1 MSANLRA
8 ILVGCGR
15 MSGEWIQCAQELGV
29 ELVALVDVY
38 PKAAEDRAR
47 EFSLSA
53 KTYASLETALQE
65 VAADVLFDCTVPA
78 AHPEVS
84 AAAMR
89 AGLHVLEEKPL
100 ALSLGEARQLVS
112 LSSELQRVHVIMQ
125 NRRFNR
131 GARILRQMITDR
143 IIGDLTTVHV
153 DFFVAPHFGGFRE
166 QMSHV
171 LLADMAI
178 HPFDVARYLTGK
190 NGVSVYCDDWNPA
203 GSWYAAGASVVAA
216 FHLESDIRFSYRG
229 SWCAQGF
236 RTSWDAVWR
245 LIGTEGTLFWDG
257 ADDVR
262 AERVERKGA
271 FLDDPET
278 IRPSAEPDPASVRGH
293 YSVMRQFLAD
303 VRGGIPAETR
313 SADNIHSL
321 AMVIG
326 AIESAE
332 SGNRVEIRV

>member
-1 MSANLRA
+1 
-8 ILVGCGR
+8 
-15 MSGEWIQCAQELGV
+15 MSGEWIQSAQELGV
-29 ELVALVDVY
+29 ELVALVDIY
-38 PKAAEDRAR
+38 PNAAQERAR

-53 KTYASLETALQE
+53 KTYTSLETALHE
-65 VAADVLFDCTVPA
+65 VAAEVLFDCTVPA

-100 ALSLGEARQLVS
+100 ALSLPEARQLVS
-112 LSSELQRVHVIMQ
+112 LSSEMQRIHVIMQ

-131 GARILRQMITDR
+131 GARILRQMIADR

-166 QMSHV
+166 QMQHV

-190 NGVSVYCDDWNPA
+190 NAVSVYCDEWNPA

-216 FHLESDIRFSYRG
+216 FNLESDIRFSYRG

-245 LIGTEGTLFWDG
+245 LIGTEGTLCWNG
-257 ADDVR
+257 ADDIR
-262 AERVERKGA
+262 AERVEQKGA
-271 FLDDPET
+271 FLDEPQA
-278 IRPSAEPDPASVRGH
+278 ILPSAEPDPALVRGH

-303 VRGGIPAETR
+303 VRDGIPAETR

-332 SGNRVEIRV
+332 SGKRVEIAG

>member
-1 MSANLRA
+1 MSANTRA

-15 MSGEWIQCAQELGV
+15 MSGEWIRSAQELGV
-29 ELVALVDVY
+29 ELVALVDVI
-38 PKAAEDRAR
+38 PSAAEDRAR
-47 EFSLSA
+47 EFSLPA
-53 KTYASLETALQE
+53 KTYDSLDTALSQ

-78 AHPEVS
+78 AHLEVS
-84 AAAMR
+84 SKAMR

-100 ALSLGEARQLVS
+100 ALSLAEARQLVS
-112 LSSELQRVHVIMQ
+112 LSSELHRVHVIMQ

-166 QMSHV
+166 QMPHV

-190 NGVSVYCDDWNPA
+190 NAVSVFCDEWNPA

-216 FHLESDIRFSYRG
+216 FHLESNIRFSYRG

-245 LIGTEGTLFWDG
+245 LIGTDGTLFWDG
-257 ADDVR
+257 ADDIR
-262 AERVERKGA
+262 AERVEQKGA
-271 FLDDPET
+271 FLDEPET
-278 IRPSAEPDPASVRGH
+278 ILPSAEPDPASVRGH
-293 YSVMRQFLAD
+293 YSVIRQFLAD
-303 VRGGIPAETR
+303 VRDGIPAETR

-332 SGNRVEIRV
+332 SGQRVAIGV